1 MSDQWYISLTQVYYA
16 CRALALGKTLNQV
29 NVIQG
34 VRGWRLGAIVHTLR
48 SHYGWPIVTEYRG
61 PERIGH
67 HQPEKTCDPS
77 ELDFPPSAQRLA
89 VELEAVWNEGRAAVG
104 LGAVDG

>member
-1 MSDQWYISLTQVYYA
+1 MSDQWYSNPTQFFYA
-16 CRALALGKTLNQV
+16 CRALALGKSLNQMD
-29 NVIQG
+29 VIQG
-34 VRGWRLGAIVHTLR
+34 VRSWRLGAIVHTLR
-48 SHYGWPIVTEYRG
+48 SHYVWTIVTEYRG
-61 PERIGH
+61 LERIGH
-67 HQPEKTCDPS
+67 HRPAKTCDPS